1 MLRSGIDS
9 QRISSLVE
17 YLRPLIF
24 SPENER
30 LLDDWY
36 ANNSKWIAFFGDAQ
50 NVVFCAKLIYEEC
63 KAAND
68 LSKASWAM
76 NSIGRLY
83 AKDGEYV
90 LALEAAKEAY
100 ELGYRAADS
109 TRMGWG
115 LNHISLAF
123 LWLEDFHACLD
134 YADRTLEI
142 ARAIDDKAIEATI
155 IGVIAGVKSYQDQDY
170 EASMLLVKQ
179 SLDIARQNNL
189 PHTAKRAIINIAY
202 TLNNLGRY
210 DEAVEFLTDNTDIQ
224 NLSPSMPNVFLCY
237 NLHNAYLGKEDFE
250 RAAYYLDVGFDF
262 ATEMDYRYGQ
272 LYGEQYRTT
281 LYKRQ
286 GLYEQALEASER
298 TQSLQSQITALER
311 TSTLQSLKTR
321 IRLSDKDLEIE
332 RIDQARLASEQ
343 KFEQQL
349 QQVIFLGVFLVT
361 FIPGIYLLM
370 RNRYRAESAE
380 QQKEIAEAKLQV
392 LQSQMHPHFM
402 FNALGGVQNYILK
415 SEKIEAYNYMGKF
428 ATLLRTITKTSNQI
442 HIEID
447 QEIEFLE
454 SYLEMEK
461 LRFRDDFHYDI
472 TVDPEIRGTQASIP
486 SMVLQPLVENALIH
500 GLTGLDRKG
509 ILTID
514 IHKSTAGEGV
524 FCTIE
529 DNGRG
534 RKAAGKIAQDQG
546 SKGHLS
552 IATVNME
559 KRLEFLRSFG
569 YKDVEST
576 IEDLYKDGK
585 AAGTKVGI
593 YLPFMDANGLD

>member
-1 MLRSGIDS
+1 
-9 QRISSLVE
+9 
-17 YLRPLIF
+17 
-24 SPENER
+24 
-30 LLDDWY
+30 
-36 ANNSKWIAFFGDAQ
+36 
-50 NVVFCAKLIYEEC
+50 
-63 KAAND
+63 
-68 LSKASWAM
+68 
-76 NSIGRLY
+76 
-83 AKDGEYV
+83 
-90 LALEAAKEAY
+90 
-100 ELGYRAADS
+100 
-109 TRMGWG
+109 
-115 LNHISLAF
+115 
-123 LWLEDFHACLD
+123 
-134 YADRTLEI
+134 
-142 ARAIDDKAIEATI
+142 AIEATI

-415 SEKIEAYNYMGKF
+415 SEKMKPITIWAS
-428 ATLLRTITKTSNQI
+428 LLPCCVPLQKPQI
-442 HIEID
+442 R
-447 QEIEFLE
+447 
-454 SYLEMEK
+454 Y
-461 LRFRDDFHYDI
+461 
-472 TVDPEIRGTQASIP
+472 T
-486 SMVLQPLVENALIH
+486 
-500 GLTGLDRKG
+500 
-509 ILTID
+509 
-514 IHKSTAGEGV
+514 
-524 FCTIE
+524 
-529 DNGRG
+529 
-534 RKAAGKIAQDQG
+534 
-546 SKGHLS
+546 
-552 IATVNME
+552 
-559 KRLEFLRSFG
+559 
-569 YKDVEST
+569 
-576 IEDLYKDGK
+576 
-585 AAGTKVGI
+585 
-593 YLPFMDANGLD
+593 